1 LKKHLFVVVSLS
13 LLLIISCGK
22 KETAQ
27 KNSPDIN
34 VKSISSQEE
43 FTKILE
49 SSQNKLLVF
58 DLYADWCAPCRMLAP
73 TYNEIAGTHKEKAAF
88 YRVNVDKHPE
98 IAQAFGVRGIPYV
111 VFVKN
116 KEVVNALTGLNPRE
130 SYEKVILACG
140 NENSAADCSNNLGSM

>member
-1 LKKHLFVVVSLS
+1 MKKHPVVVVSLS

-22 KETAQ
+22 KETTQ
-27 KNSPDIN
+27 KSSPDIN

-43 FTKILE
+43 FSKILE

-73 TYNEIAGTHKEKAAF
+73 TYNEIAGTHKEKALF

-130 SYEKVILACG
+130 YYEKVILACG
-140 NENSAADCSNNLGSM
+140 DENSLADCRNNLGSM